1 VKGVI
6 EMSKNNFEIRK
17 AIRDKGK
24 KYCEV
29 AEALGVHSVTF
40 SRWLKKELSEED
52 KQRIL
57 EVIRNLGDENERS
70 EGKEH

>member
-1 VKGVI
+1 M
-6 EMSKNNFEIRK
+6 EMNKNNFEIRK

-29 AEALGVHSVTF
+29 AEALGVHSATF
-40 SRWLKKELSEED
+40 SRWLRKELSEED

-57 EVIRNLGDENERS
+57 EVIKKIGDENEQS